1 MRILKVVFKRLIDV
15 LFSLFGLIVF
25 CLRATVGSMTQAA
38 MRLGLCNS
46 KNDSIRIGSLR
57 HLILM
62 LSVGIS
68 VSSVILP
75 HKTLGIGILIT

>member
-1 MRILKVVFKRLIDV
+1 MYS
-15 LFSLFGLIVF
+15 SLFLIILFNSF

-38 MRLGLCNS
+38 MKLGLCNS
-46 KNDSIRIGSLR
+46 NNDSIRIGSLR